1 MLYKKWH
8 GEAAI
13 NATLRKHDVLD
24 VTEDSP
30 QKRIFLGSYIRT
42 CPYGSESITGIVV
55 LRTLNPEKLKE
66 KTLRWIPAIAI
77 RGTHTQKKKIYV
89 IIFLNL

>member
-8 GEAAI
+8 GKAAI
-13 NATLRKHDVLD
+13 NATLQKHEVLD

-30 QKRIFLGSYIRT
+30 QKRRCLGTYIRT
-42 CPYGSESITGIVV
+42 CPYRSESITGIVV

-66 KTLRWIPAIAI
+66 KTLRWIPAIAMHM
-77 RGTHTQKKKIYV
+77 RGTHTQKKKYM
-89 IIFLNL
+89 L